1 MVFIDEVD
9 TIFSSRNASERHVSH
24 REIINQFM
32 AEWDGIN
39 ALNSG
44 VLILG
49 ATNRPFDLDDAILRR
64 MPRRILVDL
73 PTEEDRLAIL
83 KLLLADEELDPTVD
97 LSSLAK
103 RTNLYS
109 GSDLKNVCVSAAV
122 TAVTEETASRD
133 ILEHAGS
140 KSRPL
145 NVDESG
151 DVKVAERRIL
161 HPSHFEKALTEV
173 TPSISE
179 SMETIELLRKF
190 DKQYGNAK
198 DKKKKLM
205 GFGTDVPEAVANVRV
220 VDP

>member
-73 PTEEDRLAIL
+73 PTEDDRFAIL
-83 KLLLADEELDPTVD
+83 SLLLADEVLHPELD
-97 LSSLAK
+97 LRNLAR

-109 GSDLKNVCVSAAV
+109 GSDLKNLCVSAAL
-122 TAVTEETASRD
+122 TAVTEEKASAD
-133 ILEHAGS
+133 ILQLTGGDKVEEEGIAG
-140 KSRPL
+140 
-145 NVDESG
+145 NEEI
-151 DVKVAERRIL
+151 VKRVIR
-161 HPSHFEKALTEV
+161 PSHFENALTEV
-173 TPSISE
+173 TPSVSE

-190 DKQYGNAK
+190 DKQYGHAK
-198 DKKKKLM
+198 DKFKKLM
-205 GFGTDVPEAVANVRV
+205 GFGTEATEAIANVRLLT
-220 VDP
+220 P

>member
-1 MVFIDEVD
+1 
-9 TIFSSRNASERHVSH
+9 
-24 REIINQFM
+24 M

-73 PTEEDRLAIL
+73 PTEVDRLAIL
-83 KLLLADEELDPTVD
+83 NLLLADEILDPEVD
-97 LSSLAK
+97 LRSLAK

-109 GSDLKNVCVSAAV
+109 GSDLKNLCVSAAV
-122 TAVTEETASRD
+122 TAVTEEKASLD
-133 ILEHAGS
+133 ILQVAVKEKVEGENFQEN
-140 KSRPL
+140 L
-145 NVDESG
+145 ESEG
-151 DVKVAERRIL
+151 PAKRIL
-161 HPSHFEKALTEV
+161 RPRHFEKALNEV

-198 DKKKKLM
+198 DKIKKLM
-205 GFGTDVPEAVANVRV
+205 GFGTEAPEAAANVRV
-220 VDP
+220 LSP

>member
-1 MVFIDEVD
+1 
-9 TIFSSRNASERHVSH
+9 
-24 REIINQFM
+24 M

-73 PTEEDRLAIL
+73 PTEDDRFAIL
-83 KLLLADEELDPTVD
+83 KLLLADEILHPDVNLREL
-97 LSSLAK
+97 SK

-109 GSDLKNVCVSAAV
+109 GSDLKNVCVSAAIV
-122 TAVTEETASRD
+122 AVTEEKASLN
-133 ILEHAGS
+133 ILKSNNADLAG
-140 KSRPL
+140 
-145 NVDESG
+145 ES
-151 DVKVAERRIL
+151 DDSEISDASDSEKRIL
-161 HPSHFEKALTEV
+161 RPDHFEKALTEV

-179 SMETIELLRKF
+179 SMDTIELLRKF

-198 DKKKKLM
+198 DKKKKTM
-205 GFGTDVPEAVANVRV
+205 GFGTEAAEAVANVRV
-220 VDP
+220 LEP